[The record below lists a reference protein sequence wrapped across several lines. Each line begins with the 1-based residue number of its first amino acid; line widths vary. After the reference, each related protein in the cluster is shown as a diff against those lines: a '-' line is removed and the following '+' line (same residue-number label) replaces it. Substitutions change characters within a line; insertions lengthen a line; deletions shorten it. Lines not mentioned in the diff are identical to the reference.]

1 MSDNFPTLITERIS
15 IHSQYGGRTMSK
27 AYGMNFPTTE
37 GMKLAQDWCPSRAVL
52 ASDSVT
58 LVALLQMQGG
68 PCSRLK
74 FIVNEAKLA
83 GEGLPEWTVV
93 HTKRE
98 SNWVAHELAQ
108 LAKRTRHSTVL
119 LRIVKMFMSNKIS
132 LFLAKKKVW
141 T

>member
-1 MSDNFPTLITERIS
+1 
-15 IHSQYGGRTMSK
+15 MSK

-108 LAKRTRHSTVL
+108 LGKRTRIRPLGGS
-119 LRIVKMFMSNKIS
+119 RPQPMSSNIAQDCINIS
-132 LFLAKKKVW
+132 EQ
-141 T
+141 